1 MKTTYET
8 IHSTPLILIV
18 EDDRATRTLLK
29 IAMEE
34 EGYQVI
40 EAKDGQ
46 QCLIEYHRYHPD
58 MVLLDAIMPEMDGF
72 TCCEK
77 LCKNDLGD
85 YTPILMITALDDQ
98 DSIDQAFAVGAIDYV
113 TKPIHWAVLA
123 QRVKR
128 LLSTNKALQQLEVLQ
143 HRLQQQQQW
152 LKLFEQI
159 TNPKQSYLSLTN
171 LLNSAI
177 EAAKV
182 DRIIL
187 NLFKTNVCLESTR
200 ENILATET
208 LSTKNIGLNLYYQN
222 QYQQGE
228 IVAIA
233 DLLASDLPENA
244 CAESACC
251 IASLIQLQT
260 RAVLMLPLQMQDTL
274 WGLLCIHQCHTPHFW
289 QDWEIEQFKIFGNLL
304 INTVAYS

>member
-1 MKTTYET
+1 MNTTYET
-8 IHSTPLILIV
+8 THSTPLILIV
-18 EDDRATRTLLK
+18 DDDRATRTLLK

-58 MVLLDAIMPEMDGF
+58 MVLLDAVMPEMDGF
-72 TCCEK
+72 TCCEE
-77 LCKNDLGD
+77 LCKNDNGNH
-85 YTPILMITALDDQ
+85 TPILMITALDDQ

-128 LLSTNKALQQLEVLQ
+128 LLSTNKALQQLESLQ

-152 LKLFEQI
+152 LKLFEQM
-159 TNPKQSYLSLTN
+159 TNSLKQSNFSLTN
-171 LLNSAI
+171 LLDYAL
-177 EAAKV
+177 EAAQV

-187 NLFKTNVCLESTR
+187 NLFKTTVRPESIR
-200 ENILATET
+200 ENILTTKT
-208 LSTKNIGLNLYYQN
+208 LSIENIGLNS
-222 QYQQGE
+222 QYQKQYEQGK

-233 DLLASDLPENA
+233 DLLASDLPEKA
-244 CAESACC
+244 
-251 IASLIQLQT
+251 IAPLIQLQT

-274 WGLLCIHQCHTPHFW
+274 SGLLCIHQCHTPHLW

-304 INTVAYS
+304 LNINTYS